1 MRAYYTSDDGR
12 TADLCQYIYSNTTR
26 VVIRKH
32 GVIVS
37 RAEYKTWN
45 DAINALI
52 ASGKWINDLTGNE
65 ALLIPF

>member
-1 MRAYYTSDDGR
+1 MRAYYTSNDGR

-32 GVIVS
+32 GIIVS
-37 RAEYKTWN
+37 RTEYKTWG

-52 ASGKWINDLTGNE
+52 ASGKWTNDLTGSV
-65 ALLIPF
+65 AQLIPF

>member
-12 TADLCQYIYSNTTR
+12 TADLCQYTYRNTTR

-37 RAEYKTWN
+37 RTEYKTWT

-52 ASGKWINDLTGNE
+52 TSGKWTNDLNGM

>member
-12 TADLCQYIYSNTTR
+12 TADLCQYIHSNTTR
-26 VVIRKH
+26 VIIRKH
-32 GVIVS
+32 GVTVS
-37 RAEYKTWN
+37 RAEYKTWA

>member
-1 MRAYYTSDDGR
+1 MRAYYTSDDRR

-32 GVIVS
+32 SVIVS

-52 ASGKWINDLTGNE
+52 ASGKWTNDLTGV
-65 ALLIPF
+65 AL